1 MKRLAI
7 PFIPALS
14 TDLPA
19 LPAWLD
25 EQGIPFTVVDTVNW
39 PAYPYRPDVRFRMVH
54 TDNALVLHYVVTE
67 QSVKAEAGRD
77 NGPVWEDACVEFFSV
92 PANDGIYYNLECNC
106 AGQLLVAAG
115 TERNDREFAPPSVLQ
130 GVKRWSSLG
139 RESFPERVGECT
151 WQVVLYVPL
160 STFFKH
166 GIASL
171 RGQTIRA
178 NFYKCGDKLMQAHFL
193 SWNPIP
199 IEQPDFHRPDCFGIL
214 SFN

>member
-92 PANDGIYYNLECNC
+92 PANDSIYYNLECNC
-106 AGQLLVAAG
+106 AGQLLVLTPRPAA
-115 TERNDREFAPPSVLQ
+115 NA
-130 GVKRWSSLG
+130 
-139 RESFPERVGECT
+139 
-151 WQVVLYVPL
+151 
-160 STFFKH
+160 
-166 GIASL
+166 
-171 RGQTIRA
+171 
-178 NFYKCGDKLMQAHFL
+178 
-193 SWNPIP
+193 
-199 IEQPDFHRPDCFGIL
+199 FHAVWD
-214 SFN
+214 